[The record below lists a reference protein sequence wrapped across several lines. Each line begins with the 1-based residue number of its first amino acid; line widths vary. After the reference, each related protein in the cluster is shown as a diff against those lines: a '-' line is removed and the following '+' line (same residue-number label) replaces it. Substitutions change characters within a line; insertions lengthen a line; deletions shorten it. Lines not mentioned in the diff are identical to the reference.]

1 MRGIVTRNHLL
12 DSVANI
18 RVLGWDRG
26 MDTVVEG
33 EVKVSQGED
42 KVSHGNVKVNQ
53 QLCGQCL

>member
-1 MRGIVTRNHLL
+1 
-12 DSVANI
+12 
-18 RVLGWDRG
+18 